1 MNLDRRTIINTII
14 EADEL
19 LLSADSYE
27 VAEERAKYGE
37 MSDQLLVVELISTLK
52 LANRQVRFLENRITQ
67 LTGINK

>member
-1 MNLDRRTIINTII
+1 MNLDRKTIINTII

>member
-1 MNLDRRTIINTII
+1 MNLDRKTIINTII

-27 VAEERAKYGE
+27 VVEEGAKYGE
-37 MSDQLLVVELISTLK
+37 MSDHLLMVELLSTLK
-52 LANRQVRFLENRITQ
+52 LANRQVRFLENRITE

>member
-1 MNLDRRTIINTII
+1 MNLDRKTIINTII

-27 VAEERAKYGE
+27 VTEERAKYGE
-37 MSDQLLVVELISTLK
+37 MSDQLLMVELLSTLK